1 MYISLILSVLM
12 LIFSKKLFMQV
23 SKKLIYTFLSI
34 FYINFALLSFYFFIN
49 YLSGDGINDAIL
61 FHLRFGIKGF
71 GKDEYILPLLV
82 LLLINIVL
90 LILLKQFS
98 ENISK
103 KFSSHLSNI
112 IPFGILLISIFFNP
126 FYRDIYML
134 FNEQISESHIDDNL
148 FFEQDIFF
156 HKDKKNVIFIYLEQ
170 VERTYL
176 DEDIFPGLTPN
187 LKRLEQLS
195 LSFTNIDSPRATN
208 WTIAGMASSQ
218 CGVPLLTP
226 VASENSMSG
235 VDKFIPL
242 AKCLGDIL
250 NNEDYDLHYMGGSDL
265 DFAGKG
271 NFYKTHGFGSVEGW
285 YELENE
291 LNDKNYRSPW
301 GIYDDE
307 LLNLIFNRITKLH
320 KKEKNFGLFS
330 LTLDTHHPNG
340 YMSASC
346 KNTKYLDGTNPILNS
361 LHCIDQLI
369 GKFMDRYLSSD
380 IYKNTTLVL
389 LSDHLALKNTASD
402 ILDKG
407 NRKNLFM
414 IFDESIKPQLIN
426 KVGNVFDIGPT
437 VMSVMGSNV
446 IGLGLGRNLI
456 FNESL
461 SDTNNI
467 NELIAL
473 NKRKILNLW
482 SFPKIQ
488 SGFKIS
494 EPDTKIFFGDRF
506 IKYPALLVLNT
517 ENEVDQIM
525 FDFYYAN
532 PLKNKVE
539 RLNKDINFLWID
551 KCTKISEYK
560 NIKSNYDPNNFCLL
574 LEDRKK
580 IKYHLISLDS
590 KDINSNFIKKYFN
603 DE

>member
-1 MYISLILSVLM
+1 MYISLSLSVLM

-82 LLLINIVL
+82 FLLINIVL

-112 IPFGILLISIFFNP
+112 IPFGILLTSIFFNP
-126 FYRDIYML
+126 FYKDIYML
-134 FNEQISESHIDDNL
+134 FNEQISESHIDGNL

-187 LKRLEQLS
+187 LKRLEQSS

-208 WTIAGMASSQ
+208 WTIAGMAASQ
-218 CGVPLLTP
+218 CGVPLFTP

-271 NFYKTHGFGSVEGW
+271 NFYMTHGFGSVEGW
-285 YELENE
+285 YELEKE
-291 LNDKNYRSPW
+291 LNDKSYRSPW

-340 YMSASC
+340 YISASC

-361 LHCIDQLI
+361 LHCADQLI
-369 GKFMDRYLSSD
+369 GKFMDAYLSSD

-402 ILDKG
+402 LLDKG

-488 SGFKIS
+488 SGFNIS
-494 EPDTKIFFGDRF
+494 ESDTKIFFGDRF

-551 KCTKISEYK
+551 KCTKIAEYK